1 MYDCYLSPSGKVYY
15 GMSHLDIAEGIIA
28 KVYKLTIDTVTTED
42 EINILLNPERY
53 LEERGWMKYIN
64 RNNIGWWIH
73 PCKNPTKAQI
83 DSVLTLS
90 EVDLT
95 KMWNL

>member
-64 RNNIGWWIH
+64 RNNIG
-73 PCKNPTKAQI
+73 
-83 DSVLTLS
+83 
-90 EVDLT
+90 
-95 KMWNL
+95 